1 MTANARP
8 MRRHGGRWKHD
19 CSSPRISCQETWHRD
34 QPWDCSGSPEFI
46 PISETFGYRVIFP
59 QKLFLE
65 NLTGKTP
72 TSLWL
77 SNPFHFQSFYRQ
89 SSLDIKISSGH
100 RFPVRDVIL
109 GPLLVTLTTEH
120 IFTHYLPAL
129 ARLLPKLNGGV
140 EVVETPKFP
149 ILKFTAGLAV
159 NPKPPKLNPLA
170 VEFAVSSPPNPDE
183 REAEKEQG
191 NISSEWK
198 AGPGKKSR
206 SIFPSP

>member
-1 MTANARP
+1 MAL
-8 MRRHGGRWKHD
+8 
-19 CSSPRISCQETWHRD
+19 
-34 QPWDCSGSPEFI
+34 QPIPFPELLLPVF
-46 PISETFGYRVIFP
+46 
-59 QKLFLE
+59 
-65 NLTGKTP
+65 TG
-72 TSLWL
+72 
-77 SNPFHFQSFYRQ
+77 NMG
-89 SSLDIKISSGH
+89 ISSGQ

-109 GPLLVTLTTEH
+109 GPLLVTFTTEH
-120 IFTHYLPAL
+120 VFMHYLPAL

-191 NISSEWK
+191 NISSEGK
-198 AGPGKKSR
+198 AGKES
-206 SIFPSP
+206 